1 MAQYEDL
8 DLDEVEVV
16 EDNMTKMKIKFDEKD
31 HKIRVGFPLLKE
43 NGKVNIRV
51 VKYFPF
57 NEELKKSFLI
67 TGDEAFDAKVA
78 KIMGAPKTRYVTL
91 VVAYGVDKK
100 TGVPVK
106 GGGYEIKPFVF
117 SDQVLAT
124 LQTNNAEFPLS
135 EHDYVF
141 ACTNPDFQ
149 NFSMT
154 PSKNSI
160 WQAKDTL
167 KARILEETS
176 EFFKKGIEQAVSI
189 KASKDQ
195 ISSWLGLNESSSEK
209 PIPSSSNS
217 AGANDAEDESAADDY
232 DISDLLD
239 E

>member
-1 MAQYEDL
+1 
-8 DLDEVEVV
+8 
-16 EDNMTKMKIKFDEKD
+16 
-31 HKIRVGFPLLKE
+31 
-43 NGKVNIRV
+43 
-51 VKYFPF
+51 
-57 NEELKKSFLI
+57 
-67 TGDEAFDAKVA
+67 
-78 KIMGAPKTRYVTL
+78 MGEPKTRYVTL

-117 SDQVLAT
+117 SDQILAT

-141 ACTNPDFQ
+141 ACTNPDYQ

-167 KARILEETS
+167 KAKILEETN

-189 KASKDQ
+189 KASKEQ

-209 PIPSSSNS
+209 PIPSSSSSAKTGN
-217 AGANDAEDESAADDY
+217 AGADDDESADDY